1 MGASFVPEKQAWLQ
15 SYFGLPDP
23 SAAEEA
29 QAPQADDAQGAE
41 MEENRTEPTRT
52 CRYCQG
58 TIAALPLLPGHHV
71 PE

>member
-1 MGASFVPEKQAWLQ
+1 MGARFVPEKQAWLQ

-29 QAPQADDAQGAE
+29 QAPQADDAQAQM
-41 MEENRTEPTRT
+41 MEEEPTRA